1 MVGLQQCPGN
11 CPCWHVT
18 AKHMTLVLPSSRVPC
33 HITKVPR
40 HSGTIQLMLSV
51 METCSNMIQQCY
63 VMHTKGVMEA
73 NCSSFSSLT
82 LHPVSLSFLP
92 PPSLPPSSQ
101 LPFLHHYQASCL
113 PPTHLSFSSPIPHT
127 RIRLIGCTL
136 MGALV
141 SGSSHLKSIPWIWR
155 NTARPCTRERV
166 TLSHCRSCSSHSST

>member
-18 AKHMTLVLPSSRVPC
+18 AKHMTLVLPSSRVPW

-40 HSGTIQLMLSV
+40 HSGMIQLMLSV
-51 METCSNMIQQCY
+51 METCSNMIQQYAMSCTRK
-63 VMHTKGVMEA
+63 VWWK
-73 NCSSFSSLT
+73 LT
-82 LHPVSLSFLP
+82 ALPFL
-92 PPSLPPSSQ
+92 LPPSSLSPSLFPTLIPSS
-101 LPFLHHYQASCL
+101 LPGFLSSPS

-166 TLSHCRSCSSHSST
+166 TLSHCRSCSSHTST